1 MVDIT
6 SAIAGADL
14 SQTIDSGSTPL
25 HNSEELIGANVSH
38 YRIFHTLGRG
48 STGTVYAARDLRID
62 RPVALKCLSSRL
74 ARNPGAVVRFQR
86 EARITSA
93 LNSPHVCTIYDIDS
107 HEGVPFIAMELLE
120 GRTLQHLLKN
130 GALQIAKAILIAL
143 QIAQALRVTHMRGV
157 VHRDVK
163 PGNLF
168 VTQQGRIKLLD
179 FGLATSAA
187 MAPAY
192 RNSIVGTAAY
202 MSPEQAQGSDL
213 DARTDLFSL
222 GIVLY
227 EMATGRAPFIGRNL
241 LEVLDQVKNCSPALP
256 SRINPDVPAS
266 LEKVIWKALQKDV
279 RRRYQTASEL
289 LTDLIPLKC
298 SFD

>member
-1 MVDIT
+1 
-6 SAIAGADL
+6 
-14 SQTIDSGSTPL
+14 
-25 HNSEELIGANVSH
+25 
-38 YRIFHTLGRG
+38 
-48 STGTVYAARDLRID
+48 
-62 RPVALKCLSSRL
+62 
-74 ARNPGAVVRFQR
+74 VRFRR

-93 LNSPHVCTIYDIDS
+93 LNSPHFCTIYDIDS
-107 HEGVPFIAMELLE
+107 HEGMPFIAMELLK

-130 GALQIAKAILIAL
+130 GALQIAKAVLIAL
-143 QIAQALRVTHMRGV
+143 QMAQALRVTHAQGI

-163 PGNLF
+163 PGNVF

-192 RNSIVGTAAY
+192 RNSIAGTAAY
-202 MSPEQAQGSDL
+202 MSPEQAQGFDL
-213 DARTDLFSL
+213 DTRTDLFSL

-241 LEVLDQVKNCSPALP
+241 LEVLERVKNCSTALP
-256 SRINPDVPAS
+256 RSINPDIPAS
-266 LEKVIWKALQKDV
+266 LEKVISKALQKDM

-289 LTDLIPLKC
+289 LTDLIPLKF

>member
-1 MVDIT
+1 MVDVI
-6 SAIAGADL
+6 SEIARANL
-14 SQTIDSGSTPL
+14 SQTLDSGSTPL
-25 HNSEELIGANVSH
+25 NDSAELIGATVSH
-38 YRIFHTLGRG
+38 YRIFHVLGRG
-48 STGTVYAARDLRID
+48 STGTVYAALDLRLD

-74 ARNPGAVVRFQR
+74 VRNPAAIVSFQR

-93 LNSPHVCTIYDIDS
+93 LNSPHFCTIYEIDS
-107 HEGVPFIAMELLE
+107 HEGMPFIAMELLK
-120 GRTLQHLLKN
+120 GRTLQHLLKS
-130 GALQIAKAILIAL
+130 GALQIAKAVLIAL
-143 QIAQALRVTHMRGV
+143 QMAQALRATHAQGV

-163 PGNLF
+163 PANVF
-168 VTQQGRIKLLD
+168 VTQQARIKLLD

-187 MAPAY
+187 TAAAY

-202 MSPEQAQGSDL
+202 MSPEQAQGLDL

-227 EMATGRAPFIGRNL
+227 EMATGRAPFIDRNI
-241 LEVLDQVKNCSPALP
+241 LEVLERVKNCSAALP
-256 SRINPDVPAS
+256 SSINPDVPAS
-266 LEKVIWKALQKDV
+266 LEKVISKALQKDI

-289 LTDLIPLKC
+289 LTDLVPLKS